1 MKKITEE
8 EAKELAGHRIGR
20 NPVRKEL
27 MQLAVGEYFLVERK
41 DLGNKSGNVP
51 DLCRRI
57 EKTNDMLFQCALTG
71 DKNGYVVKR
80 LK

>member
-8 EAKELAGHRIGR
+8 EARVLTGNRIGR

-27 MQLAVGEYFLVERK
+27 MQLTVGEYFLVDRK
-41 DLGNKSGNVP
+41 DLGNKDGNVP

-57 EKTNDMLFQCALTG
+57 EKTNDLRFQCTLTG
-71 DKNGYVVKR
+71 DKNSYVVKR
-80 LK
+80 VK